1 MAKSIIT
8 NKKITREDAIKAL
21 KKAIE
26 HKREALQR
34 TKEQWAREG
43 IKGNVVSL

>member
-1 MAKSIIT
+1 MAKTVIT
-8 NKKITREDAIKAL
+8 DKKMTKEDAVKAL

-26 HKREALQR
+26 HKKEALQR

-43 IKGNVVSL
+43 IKGNVVPL